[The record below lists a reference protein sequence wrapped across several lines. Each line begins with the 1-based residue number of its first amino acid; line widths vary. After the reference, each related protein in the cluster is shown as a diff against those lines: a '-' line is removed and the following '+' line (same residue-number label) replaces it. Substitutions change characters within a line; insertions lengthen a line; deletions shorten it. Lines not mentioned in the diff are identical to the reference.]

1 MRQVVCLSG
10 RRPVPLCSG
19 AEQEGLYKSG
29 NAQSVPWSK
38 VNKSGSAWRTWSQVA
53 SGINAVRSS
62 IIAAHL
68 APLWI
73 YLQDWNDGYSNGLT
87 NGIGVLDIIIS

>member
-19 AEQEGLYKSG
+19 AEQKGLYKSG

-38 VNKSGSAWRTWSQVA
+38 VNKSGSAHGAPGAKSQVA
-53 SGINAVRSS
+53 STLHEVQ
-62 IIAAHL
+62 L
-68 APLWI
+68 
-73 YLQDWNDGYSNGLT
+73 LQHTWLLNGST
-87 NGIGVLDIIIS
+87 SKTGMMDIQMDSRMELESWT